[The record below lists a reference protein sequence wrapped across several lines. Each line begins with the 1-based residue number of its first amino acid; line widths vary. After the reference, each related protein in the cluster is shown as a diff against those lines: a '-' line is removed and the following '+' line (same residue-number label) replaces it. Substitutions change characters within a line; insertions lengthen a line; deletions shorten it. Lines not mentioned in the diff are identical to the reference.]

1 MLGSGVRA
9 IYGLEIRSL
18 LRDRRTVFISIV
30 LPVLLMPLLL
40 LAMARVEEGRQ
51 RREDTRHY
59 KYAVVGSDSIF
70 MLELLRNSVR
80 QDESDPADSAAPTFE
95 TVSTTDAL
103 HDLETRAIEFFVEG
117 LGPEEWR
124 AFLAED
130 TARAEELEEFRDT
143 PVARVNFRS
152 NRRSSTA
159 GARHLRT
166 RLVDIRRERR
176 DSVLLEAGFPIH
188 PDDVATLDVRNVA
201 SEVEVAGARLGRIL
215 TLFIVLLMMAGG
227 GVLATDT
234 LAGEKERGTLV
245 TLLTTGATRGE
256 IIWAKLLAVTS
267 VALVIVLI
275 QIVNLWIYLGL
286 GLIDVSSGFSVSV
299 APTTALVLF
308 VLYVPVA
315 ALASGVLLVTSAYA
329 KTYKEAQL
337 FFMPAMLGLLLPTLA
352 PFLPEISLSSAIV
365 LVPLANI
372 AIAAR
377 DILVGQANW
386 LMVGIAWLVTAAAAA
401 YAGWFAARA
410 LEDENLI
417 AGTDSDRAEFI
428 GGPALFRKR
437 VLQWFLVFWA
447 VKILLEMNLGF
458 EDIRWTVVFHV
469 GVVFLAAPLLMVWHF
484 KLNVREALAL
494 RAPKPGVWLG
504 VVLGAPAALIV
515 VTGFFQLVN
524 LVLPMPR
531 ELLEN
536 FGQTLMPEEIPV
548 WQLVVLLSVIPGI
561 VEELTFRGVLLH
573 GLRRRFSPVVL
584 CLVVGG
590 IFGFFHFQI
599 FRIPSTAA
607 LGMILAA
614 VTLLTGSVFP
624 AMLWH
629 AINNALAL
637 YLGSEGVDLAGGTW
651 MTYAGG
657 VVALALALWIIWLNR
672 SLYPDLK
679 GALSSRGTQPS
690 RGAPEES
697 KPPSAPRP

>member
-1 MLGSGVRA
+1 MLASGVRA

-18 LRDRRTVFISIV
+18 LRDHRTVFVSIV
-30 LPVLLMPLLL
+30 LPVVLMPLLL
-40 LAMARVEEGRQ
+40 LVSARVEQGRQ
-51 RREDTRHY
+51 QRETTRHY
-59 KYAVVGSDSIF
+59 KYAVVGSDSLF
-70 MLELLRNSVR
+70 MLELLRDSVR

-95 TVSTTDAL
+95 TVATTDAL
-103 HDLETRAIEFFVEG
+103 HDLEVRAIEFFVEG

-130 TARAEELEEFRDT
+130 TARAEELEEFHDT

-152 NRRSSTA
+152 NRRSSSV
-159 GARHLRT
+159 GARQLRT
-166 RLVDIRRERR
+166 RLVEIRRVRR
-176 DSVLLEAGFPIH
+176 DSVLVQAGFPIH
-188 PDDVATLDVRNVA
+188 PDDFATLDVVNVA
-201 SEVEVAGARLGRIL
+201 SEVEVAGARLGRML
-215 TLFIVLLMMAGG
+215 TLFVVLLMMAGG

-245 TLLTTGATRGE
+245 TLLTTGATRAE
-256 IIWAKLLAVTS
+256 IILAKLLAVTS

-286 GLIDVSSGFSVSV
+286 GLIDVSSGFSASV
-299 APTTALVLF
+299 PPATALVLF

-337 FFMPAMLGLLLPTLA
+337 LFMPAMLGLLLPTLA

-417 AGTDSDRAEFI
+417 AGADSDRAEFL

-437 VLQWFLVFWA
+437 VLQWFVVFWA
-447 VKILLEMNLGF
+447 VKILLEMNIGF

-524 LVLPMPR
+524 LVLPVPR
-531 ELLEN
+531 EVLES
-536 FGQTLMPEEIPV
+536 FGQAIMPEEIPV
-548 WQLVVLLSVIPGI
+548 WQIVILLSVIPGI
-561 VEELTFRGVLLH
+561 VEELTFRGALLH

-599 FRIPSTAA
+599 FRIPSTAL
-607 LGMILAA
+607 LGVILSA
-614 VTLLTGSVFP
+614 VTVLTGSIFP
-624 AMLWH
+624 AILWH
-629 AINNALAL
+629 TINNALAL
-637 YLGSEGVDLAGGTW
+637 YLGSEGVELAGGSW
-651 MTYAGG
+651 MTYTGAA
-657 VVALALALWIIWLNR
+657 VALGLALWIIWLNR

-679 GALSSRGTQPS
+679 GEPPS
-690 RGAPEES
+690 RRAPGGS
-697 KPPSAPRP
+697 NPRSSPP